1 MTKTEQVKLKRN
13 KKASLSDQQ
22 NKALL
27 AFAKLE
33 TKDAIKQLGSSENGL
48 NLGQIEPLR
57 EKYGYNTFSTK
68 KKDNLLKKLISAFFN
83 PFSIILM
90 IIGVLT
96 LITPLFAIGSIAAS
110 DWISFGII
118 SAMIIISGVIKLFQ
132 EGRSSKASEKLKQ
145 MIKTTTAIKRNGV
158 IKELPMEEVLPGD
171 IIKLSAGDM
180 IPADIRIISARDLF
194 ITQSSLTGESEPIEK
209 FSYSITDEIT
219 SALECNN
226 LCFMGTSV
234 SSGSAIGIVVH
245 TGRNTFFGSVAKALN
260 RKTPK
265 TNFDKGIASVS

>member
-1 MTKTEQVKLKRN
+1 MTKREHLKLRKN

-27 AFAKLE
+27 SFAKME
-33 TKDAIKQLGSSENGL
+33 TDEITKKLDSSENGL
-48 NLGQIEPLR
+48 NLEQIEPLR

-68 KKDNLLKKLISAFFN
+68 KKDNLLKKLVSAFFN

-90 IIGVLT
+90 VIGVLT
-96 LITPLFAIGSIAAS
+96 LVTPLFASSSIAAS

-118 SAMIIISGVIKLFQ
+118 SAMIIISGAIKLFQ

-158 IKELPMEEVLPGD
+158 VKELPMEEVLPGD

-180 IPADIRIISARDLF
+180 IPAISFNRWIWTNWKIF
-194 ITQSSLTGESEPIEK
+194 I
-209 FSYSITDEIT
+209 
-219 SALECNN
+219 
-226 LCFMGTSV
+226 
-234 SSGSAIGIVVH
+234 
-245 TGRNTFFGSVAKALN
+245 
-260 RKTPK
+260 
-265 TNFDKGIASVS
+265 FDYWWN